1 MINNN
6 NNKNICPKCSS
17 EMILH
22 PSSLSM
28 PLTSQ
33 TQMSVNNTNIKKT
46 NIEDQEA
53 SFTFRFNSCSKCGYT
68 EFYLAEKGKR
78 I

>member
-1 MINNN
+1 MVQHQ
-6 NNKNICPKCSS
+6 S
-17 EMILH
+17 L
-22 PSSLSM
+22 LSM

-33 TQMSVNNTNIKKT
+33 AQMSVDNTKIKSA

-68 EFYLAEKGKR
+68 EFYLVEKGQKV
-78 I
+78 

>member
-1 MINNN
+1 
-6 NNKNICPKCSS
+6 
-17 EMILH
+17 L
-22 PSSLSM
+22 LSM

-33 TQMSVNNTNIKKT
+33 AQMSVGNANIKKA

-68 EFYLAEKGKR
+68 EFYLAEKGQR
-78 I
+78 V